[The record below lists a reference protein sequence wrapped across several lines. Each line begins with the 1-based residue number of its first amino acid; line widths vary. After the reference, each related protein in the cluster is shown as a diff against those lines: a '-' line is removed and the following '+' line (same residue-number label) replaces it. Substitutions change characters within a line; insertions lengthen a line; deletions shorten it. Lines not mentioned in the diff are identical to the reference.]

1 MVEGE
6 EEEEDVVDTTAVEG
20 VEVGL
25 EGGGGEVGGEVTGG
39 VCESFSN
46 ALLKFIRRFITIC
59 GGGVEVGWGGVG
71 WGGAGFRVELT
82 QAFSL

>member
-1 MVEGE
+1 MERRGFLGLLEGE
-6 EEEEDVVDTTAVEG
+6 EEDEDVVDTAVEG
-20 VEVGL
+20 GEVGL

-59 GGGVEVGWGGVG
+59 GGGVSWGWVGWGGVG
-71 WGGAGFRVELT
+71 LE
-82 QAFSL
+82 SS